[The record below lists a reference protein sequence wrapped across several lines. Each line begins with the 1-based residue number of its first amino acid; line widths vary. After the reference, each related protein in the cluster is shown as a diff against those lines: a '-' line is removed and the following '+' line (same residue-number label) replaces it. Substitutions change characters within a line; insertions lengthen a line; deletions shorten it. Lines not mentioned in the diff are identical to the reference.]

1 MKVKICGITRMED
14 AMAAV
19 EAGAAAVGFVF
30 VSSSRRFVTPRDA
43 ARIIRALPSSVTPVG
58 VVADTPKDLLTEI
71 VRRSGV
77 RVVQFHGAETPEML
91 TGYGSPA
98 YKAFRVGPGFET
110 GILGT
115 YPGEVVL
122 LDAFVD
128 GVQGGTGRSFDWSIA
143 VQATKMRKV
152 ILAGGI
158 TPATVGAAIEQVRPF
173 AVDVSSGVESSP
185 GIKDRRKIT
194 SLFAAIR
201 AAGAQEDGC
210 LF

>member
-14 AMAAV
+14 AIAAA

-30 VSSSRRFVTPRDA
+30 VPSSTRFVTPRDA
-43 ARIIRALPSSVTPVG
+43 ARIIRALPPSVTPVG
-58 VVADTPKDLLTEI
+58 VVADTPMDLLTEI
-71 VRRSGV
+71 VRRSGI
-77 RVVQFHGAETPEML
+77 RVVQFHGIETPDVL
-91 TGYGSPA
+91 TGCAFPA
-98 YKAFRVGPGFET
+98 YKAFRVGPGFVT

-122 LDAFVD
+122 LDAFVE

-143 VQATKMRKV
+143 VQATKIRKV

-158 TPATVGAAIEQVRPF
+158 TPATVGAAVEQVRPF

-185 GIKDRRKIT
+185 GIKDRKKII

>member
-14 AMAAV
+14 AMAAA

-30 VSSSRRFVTPRDA
+30 VPTSRRFVSPRDA

-58 VVADTPKDLLTEI
+58 VVADAPKDLLTEI

-77 RVVQFHGAETPEML
+77 RVVQFHGVETPDVL
-91 TGYGSPA
+91 AGCTFPA

-115 YPGEVVL
+115 YPGEVAL
-122 LDAFVD
+122 LDSYVE
-128 GVQGGTGRSFDWSIA
+128 GVPGGTGRSFDWSIA
-143 VQATKMRKV
+143 ARATKIRKV

-158 TPATVGAAIEQVRPF
+158 TPATVGAAFEQVHPF
-173 AVDVSSGVESSP
+173 AVDVSSGVESTP
-185 GIKDRRKIT
+185 GIKDRRMIT